1 MARFILKDPFYKK
14 AKQEG
19 FRARSAYK
27 LKEIEDRFHLVRK
40 GNTVLDLGCSPGSFL
55 QVLAGMVG
63 EKGTVI
69 GIDILPTPPLPL
81 TNVTTVEADI
91 RETDVLDLLKRFSLS
106 AVDAVT
112 CDIAPN
118 LSGIRDVDDARIEE
132 LFASVLKVVDEALK
146 PGGHFIIKSFSTGV
160 QKRIAAELQMR
171 FRKVS
176 QYKPAASRS
185 VSSEV
190 FFVCAGKKETVAGR
204 KSQVTG

>member
-27 LKEIEDRFHLVRK
+27 LKEIEDRFHLVHK
-40 GNTVLDLGCSPGSFL
+40 GDAVLDLGCSPGSFL
-55 QVLAGMVG
+55 QVLSVMVG

-81 TNVTTVEADI
+81 KNVTAIEADI
-91 RETDVLDLLKRFSLS
+91 RETNVPGLLSRLSLT
-106 AVDAVT
+106 AVDSVT

-118 LSGIRDVDDARIEE
+118 LSGIREVDDAHIEE
-132 LFASVLKVVDEALK
+132 LFTCVLKVVDEALK
-146 PGGHFIIKSFSTGV
+146 PGGHFIIKSFSTGI
-160 QKRIAAELQMR
+160 QKRVTAELQMR

-176 QYKPAASRS
+176 QYKPSASRS

-190 FFVCAGKKETVAGR
+190 FFVCMGKKQTVAGR
-204 KSQVTG
+204 TSQVAG

>member
-27 LKEIEDRFHLVRK
+27 LKEIENKFHLIKK
-40 GNTVLDLGCSPGSFL
+40 GDTVLDLGCSPGSFL
-55 QVLAGMVG
+55 QVLAEMVG

-69 GIDILPTPPLPL
+69 GIDILPTPPLPRK
-81 TNVTTVEADI
+81 NVTAVEADI
-91 RETDVLDLLKRFSLS
+91 RETNIKDLLARSS
-106 AVDAVT
+106 IGAVDTVT

-118 LSGIRDVDDARIEE
+118 LSGVREVDDARIEE
-132 LFASVLKVVDEALK
+132 LFASVLKAVDEGLK
-146 PGGHFIIKSFSTGV
+146 PGGHFVIKSFSTSV
-160 QKRIAAELQMR
+160 QKGIAAALEKR

-176 QYKPAASRS
+176 QFKPAASRS

-190 FFVCAGKKETVAGR
+190 FFICTGKK
-204 KSQVTG
+204 

>member
-27 LKEIEDRFHLVRK
+27 LKEIEDRFHLVQK
-40 GNTVLDLGCSPGSFL
+40 GDTVLDLGCAPGSFL
-55 QVLAGMVG
+55 QVLSGMVG
-63 EKGTVI
+63 ERGTVI
-69 GIDILPTPPLPL
+69 GIDILPTPPLSL
-81 TNVTTVEADI
+81 KNITAIEADI
-91 RETDVLDLLKRFSLS
+91 RQADVPGLLSRLSLA
-106 AVDAVT
+106 AVDTVT

-118 LSGIRDVDDARIEE
+118 LSGIREVDDAHIEE
-132 LFASVLKVVDEALK
+132 LFTCVLKVVDEALK
-146 PGGHFIIKSFSTGV
+146 PGGHFIIKSFSTGI
-160 QKRIAAELQMR
+160 QKRITTELQMR

-190 FFVCAGKKETVAGR
+190 FFVCMGKKQT
-204 KSQVTG
+204 VTGRRSQFSG

>member
-27 LKEIEDRFHLVRK
+27 LKEIEGKFHLIRK
-40 GNTVLDLGCSPGSFL
+40 GDAVVDLGCSPGSFL
-55 QVLAGMVG
+55 QVLSEMVG
-63 EKGTVI
+63 ENGAVI
-69 GIDILPTPPLPL
+69 GIDILPTPHLPKK
-81 TNVTTVEADI
+81 NVTAIEADI
-91 RETDVLDLLKRFSLS
+91 RETDMTSLLSRFSL
-106 AVDAVT
+106 AAADVIT

-118 LSGIRDVDDARIEE
+118 LSGIRDVDDARIQE
-132 LFASVLKVVDEALK
+132 LFASVLKAVDRGLK
-146 PGGHFIIKSFSTGV
+146 PGGHFVIKSFSTGI
-160 QKRIAAELQMR
+160 QKAVTADLEKR

-190 FFVCAGKKETVAGR
+190 FFVCMGKK
-204 KSQVTG
+204 S

>member
-27 LKEIEDRFHLVRK
+27 LKEIEDRFHLLHK
-40 GNTVLDLGCSPGSFL
+40 GDVVLDLGCSPGSFL
-55 QVLAGMVG
+55 QVLSGMVG

-69 GIDILPTPPLPL
+69 GIDILPTPPLSL
-81 TNVTTVEADI
+81 KNITTIQADI
-91 RETDVLDLLKRFSLS
+91 RETDVPGLLSRFSI
-106 AVDAVT
+106 ANVDTVT

-118 LSGIRDVDDARIEE
+118 LSGIREVDDAHIEE
-132 LFASVLKVVDEALK
+132 IFICVLKVVDEALK
-146 PGGHFIIKSFSTGV
+146 PGGHFVIKSFSTGI
-160 QKRIAAELQMR
+160 QKRITAELQMR

-190 FFVCAGKKETVAGR
+190 FFVCVGKKTVTGR
-204 KSQVTG
+204 KSQVSG

>member
-1 MARFILKDPFYKK
+1 MARFVLKDPFYKK

-27 LKEIEDRFHLVRK
+27 LKEIEDRFHLVHK
-40 GNTVLDLGCSPGSFL
+40 GDAVLDLGCSPGSFL
-55 QVLAGMVG
+55 QVLSAMVG

-81 TNVTTVEADI
+81 KNITVIEADI
-91 RETDVLDLLKRFSLS
+91 RETSLPDILSRFSLT
-106 AVDAVT
+106 AVDTVT

-118 LSGIRDVDDARIEE
+118 LSGIREVDDARIEE
-132 LFASVLKVVDEALK
+132 LFASVLKAVDESLK
-146 PGGHFIIKSFSTGV
+146 PGGHFIIKSFSTGI
-160 QKRIAAELQMR
+160 QKHIIAELQKR

-190 FFVCAGKKETVAGR
+190 FFVCTGKKQTVAGH
-204 KSQVTG
+204 T

>member
-27 LKEIEDRFHLVRK
+27 LKEIEDRFHLVQK
-40 GNTVLDLGCSPGSFL
+40 GDTVLDLGCAPGSFL
-55 QVLAGMVG
+55 QVLSGMVG
-63 EKGTVI
+63 ERGTVI
-69 GIDILPTPPLPL
+69 GIDILPTPPLSL
-81 TNVTTVEADI
+81 KNITAIEADI
-91 RETDVLDLLKRFSLS
+91 RQADVPGLLSRLSLA
-106 AVDAVT
+106 AVDTVT

-118 LSGIRDVDDARIEE
+118 LSGIREVDDAHIEE
-132 LFASVLKVVDEALK
+132 LFTCVLKVVDEALK
-146 PGGHFIIKSFSTGV
+146 PGGHFIIKSFSTGI
-160 QKRIAAELQMR
+160 QKRITTELQMR

-190 FFVCAGKKETVAGR
+190 FFVCMGKKTVAR
-204 KSQVTG
+204 PKSQVSG